1 MMQLKINKYERMAG
15 LFVFFSLVLFAVFVF
30 FAALE
35 QGWFDRKIKLFSEFK
50 NAEGIRPG
58 SYVQMSGLKI
68 GTVTSVE
75 ILSASRIIVNYQ
87 VQEKY
92 LKSIREDSVVY
103 LIRPF
108 ILSERIL
115 DISVGSENQKVL
127 SENSK
132 INSKESIDI
141 MSLLSGKDLGDRW
154 SDIADFGNEMKP
166 FLNQVLPLLKNLNM
180 AVPQITNLTKSVND
194 KSKLTRL
201 MDNIVQV
208 SNVMSSVAKQMDS
221 SSAASSAAEIR
232 ELISNMTVISRD
244 LKQTLPALQAVAPDL
259 PKAGLRAIEA
269 LDQAVVLIK
278 AMQKSIFM
286 RSNVKEVI
294 EEESSQ
300 PSNKRLPSS
309 KPHD

>member
-1 MMQLKINKYERMAG
+1 MMRLKVNKYERFAG
-15 LFVFFSLVLFAVFVF
+15 VFVFFSLLLF
-30 FAALE
+30 FAFVISAAIE
-35 QGWFDRKIKLFSEFK
+35 QGWFDRKVKLFSEFK

-68 GTVTSVE
+68 GTVTSVD
-75 ILSASRIIVNYQ
+75 ILSSSRIVVRYE

-92 LKSIREDSVVY
+92 LKSIKEDSVVY

-108 ILSERIL
+108 ILSERTL
-115 DISVGSENQKVL
+115 DISVGSENEKTVV
-127 SENSK
+127 ENSK
-132 INSKESIDI
+132 VNSKESIDI
-141 MSLLSGKDLGDRW
+141 MSLLSGKELGDRW
-154 SDIADFGNEMKP
+154 NDIADFGNEMKP
-166 FLNQVLPLLKNLNM
+166 FLNQVLPLLKNLNV
-180 AVPQITNLTKSVND
+180 AVPQIISLTKSVND
-194 KSKLTRL
+194 KNKLSHL

-208 SNVMSSVAKQMDS
+208 SNVMSNMLKQIDP
-221 SSAASSAAEIR
+221 ANATSSAAEVR

-244 LKQTLPALQAVAPDL
+244 LKKTLPALQAVAPDL

-294 EEESSQ
+294 EEESHQ
-300 PSNKRLPSS
+300 PSNKRLPSAE
-309 KPHD
+309 PRD